1 MNTIKSSIFKIS
13 ESFSRES
20 FLGSALFFLVLT
32 SWYILRPVRN
42 EMAVANV
49 NELPYLLAAGAIAML
64 LVNPVYSWLASRSD
78 LRKTVIYCYSFLIS
92 NLIIFLL
99 SWKVFG
105 LEDSVW
111 LGRIFYIWCNIY
123 SFFVVS
129 IFWVIIINLYRDSK
143 KRAFYGVIMAGGSL
157 GALFGS
163 EISKRFSNSFNE
175 YGLELFSLSSALFLF
190 FAMLL
195 AIFISSQSRNK
206 NLIEYENVG
215 GGSFDAI
222 QNSLKI
228 AEIRNIAIYVWIWTG
243 LMTIQWITAIGI
255 VEEWSQDPERRVWFF
270 ATIEQVIS
278 PLVLFVQLFLT
289 NIIIKK
295 FGIRNIM
302 FLYGFLF
309 LLAYLAYGLIPSIVS
324 VAIVT
329 VVLRI
334 FEYGINKPTRETI
347 FSSFRKNDRYKS
359 TVFIDT
365 FISRFGDLSG
375 SSFIAVSKLINIASN
390 AAPLIAIPLAGC
402 LSFLGIKISKDINT
416 KMDRTESELDSM
428 EKSNSS
434 KNHPSNW

>member
-1 MNTIKSSIFKIS
+1 MNSIKDSLSKIS
-13 ESFSRES
+13 ESFSKES
-20 FLGSALFFLVLT
+20 LLGSALFFLVLS

-42 EMAVANV
+42 EMAVANA

-64 LVNPVYSWLASRSD
+64 LVNPIYSWLASRSD
-78 LRKTVIYCYSFLIS
+78 LRKIVIYSYSFLIS
-92 NLIIFLL
+92 NLIFFLL
-99 SWKVFG
+99 SWRVFG
-105 LEDSVW
+105 LDDSVW
-111 LGRIFYIWCNIY
+111 LGRIFYVWCNIY

-129 IFWVIIINLYRDSK
+129 IFWVIIINLFRDSK

-163 EISKRFSNSFNE
+163 EISKRFSSSFNE
-175 YGLELFSLSSALFLF
+175 YGLELFSLSSALLLF

-195 AIFISSQSRNK
+195 AIFILSKSRIYNS
-206 NLIEYENVG
+206 LEQGSVG

-222 QNSLKI
+222 RNSLKI
-228 AEIRNIAIYVWIWTG
+228 SEIRNIAVYVWIWTG

-255 VEEWSQDPERRVWFF
+255 VEDWSQDSEKRVWFF

-295 FGIRNIM
+295 FGIKKIM

-309 LLAYLAYGLIPSIVS
+309 LLAYYSYALVPSIIS
-324 VAIVT
+324 VALVT
-329 VVLRI
+329 IMLRI

-365 FISRFGDLSG
+365 FISRFGDLTG
-375 SSFIAVSKLINIASN
+375 STFIALSKFTNITFSAV
-390 AAPLIAIPLAGC
+390 PLLAIPIAGY
-402 LSFLGIKISKDINT
+402 LSFLGVRISKDIKT
-416 KMDRTESELDSM
+416 KDL
-428 EKSNSS
+428 
-434 KNHPSNW
+434 